1 MRLLSILIILMSTTY
16 KLCFTQNKEATVCSL
31 AIDESEND
39 TNCNIIAHAR
49 MQTVKER
56 TKRLNRPYNC
66 KSGFTYLILIL
77 LVNANDI
84 NPNPGPTHND
94 STIYP
99 CGTFDQPVT
108 WDNSS

>member
-16 KLCFTQNKEATVCSL
+16 KLCFTQNKEATVCFL
-31 AIDESEND
+31 AIEESEND
-39 TNCNIIAHAR
+39 TNCNIITHAL

-56 TKRLNRPYNC
+56 TKRLNKPYNC

-77 LVNANDI
+77 LVNVNDI

-94 STIYP
+94 STI
-99 CGTFDQPVT
+99 
-108 WDNSS
+108 